1 MKNPKSRW
9 LALAGALT
17 LLLTIP
23 GVSAAQDAAAVGN
36 PYDEAGAVPGSG
48 EGLKVGYLS
57 LDDSIP
63 FVASVTKNIQEQA
76 EIAGLELF
84 SCNGNVSD
92 AQVNLDCARQFGV
105 QDLDGVISFNLFADS
120 SPEICAAYGNLP
132 TVSIDI
138 HQECESVFF
147 GADNF
152 NAGRTAGVALGEQMK
167 ANDDCAYDLVLTL
180 ETFNAGEEI
189 NGKRVG
195 GMIDGFESICGPIP
209 EDKLRREDVG
219 GSAELAIEK
228 IGPIIPTIEP
238 GTTTVIM
245 SLNDNMA
252 EGTFSQFRLAG
263 REDELRIAAQGLD
276 IAFPNLIC
284 HPGIWLADTAYFP
297 ERYGRSTVPA
307 IIAILKGEEVPNPIF
322 TPAAAITPQ
331 NILEIYPDTLERFP
345 EAQSCVES

>member
-1 MKNPKSRW
+1 M
-9 LALAGALT
+9 A
-17 LLLTIP
+17 
-23 GVSAAQDAAAVGN
+23 
-36 PYDEAGAVPGSG
+36 
-48 EGLKVGYLS
+48 
-57 LDDSIP
+57 
-63 FVASVTKNIQEQA
+63 
-76 EIAGLELF
+76 
-84 SCNGNVSD
+84 D

-138 HQECESVFF
+138 HQECETSFF

-152 NAGRTAGVALGEQMK
+152 NAGRVAGVALGEQMQ
-167 ANDDCAYDLVLTL
+167 ANEDCAYDLVLTL

-189 NGKRVG
+189 NGNRIN
-195 GMIDGFESICGPIP
+195 GMIDGFESVCGPIP

-228 IGPIIPTIEP
+228 IGPIIPTLEP
-238 GTTTVIM
+238 GTTTVIL

-252 EGTFSQFRLAG
+252 MGTLTQFRLAG

-276 IAFPNLIC
+276 IAHPELIC
-284 HPGIWLADTAYFP
+284 NPGVWLADTAYFP
-297 ERYGRSTVPA
+297 ERYGRSTVPM
-307 IIAILKGEEVPNPIF
+307 IIDILAGNEVPNPVF
-322 TPAAAITPQ
+322 TPATAITPD

-345 EAQSCVES
+345 EAQDC